1 MSIDLDWSLLTKE
14 LGSRLHERVNAVL
27 SGIELPDYLGAI
39 SLRSL
44 DLGSDAPSVRL
55 TSVQDVWSE
64 FHDAALHGNAVP
76 TPSVQP
82 PNLRLRTFRQYNDEI
97 PTPVDWD
104 ARSMSEADESMASS
118 GTLALEDLAVPTH
131 APRATGSLT
140 SLPDAQFHLGIH
152 WPTTSVRAMF
162 SGSLQMYYSDAR
174 LLSLPFTLTLTGL
187 ELIAEVVLAFDPD
200 TDAIYV
206 SLMDDSRVAAQLET
220 PDPRQPKRRQS
231 QTARILPYLTF
242 DSRVG
247 EPEKHVLENVGKVE
261 KFAGDVIRQLLESE
275 LVYPNFY
282 TIQLQDTPT
291 AEKEHD

>member
-64 FHDAALHGNAVP
+64 FHDAALHGNTVP

-104 ARSMSEADESMASS
+104 CLLYTSDAADE
-118 GTLALEDLAVPTH
+118 
-131 APRATGSLT
+131 
-140 SLPDAQFHLGIH
+140 
-152 WPTTSVRAMF
+152 
-162 SGSLQMYYSDAR
+162 
-174 LLSLPFTLTLTGL
+174 
-187 ELIAEVVLAFDPD
+187 
-200 TDAIYV
+200 
-206 SLMDDSRVAAQLET
+206 
-220 PDPRQPKRRQS
+220 
-231 QTARILPYLTF
+231 
-242 DSRVG
+242 
-247 EPEKHVLENVGKVE
+247 
-261 KFAGDVIRQLLESE
+261 
-275 LVYPNFY
+275 
-282 TIQLQDTPT
+282 
-291 AEKEHD
+291 